1 MVKILIGCPTSDY
14 KSYCLNEYIEG
25 LKNLT
30 FKADFII
37 VDNSK
42 TDEYIT
48 KIKELIEDIKNF
60 KVIKDTEWFEGAKDR
75 IIHSRNLIREMA
87 LKENYDYFLSLEQD
101 VIPPK
106 DVVERLLKHK
116 KDIIS
121 GVVFCDLIINGKLIY
136 KPMLWIPAGKD
147 KNGNELM
154 RYLEPYEVE
163 NEDLIE
169 LRSTSLSCLLLSNK
183 ILEKIKFRYTTGFD
197 DVELCNDAKG
207 LGFNIYVDCSV
218 KCKHLIKGMDWNK
231 IKK

>member
-87 LKENYDYFLSLEQD
+87 LKENYDYSEGRLQSAELYEIGQVFQIDVQSLYQETADARAAEKQAE
-101 VIPPK
+101 K
-106 DVVERLLKHK
+106 DKKEKEEFERLKVK
-116 KDIIS
+116 
-121 GVVFCDLIINGKLIY
+121 F
-136 KPMLWIPAGKD
+136 
-147 KNGNELM
+147 GN
-154 RYLEPYEVE
+154 
-163 NEDLIE
+163 
-169 LRSTSLSCLLLSNK
+169 
-183 ILEKIKFRYTTGFD
+183 
-197 DVELCNDAKG
+197 
-207 LGFNIYVDCSV
+207 
-218 KCKHLIKGMDWNK
+218 
-231 IKK
+231 

>member
-42 TDEYIT
+42 TNEYIN
-48 KIKELIEDIKNF
+48 KIKELIKDIKNF
-60 KVIKDTEWFEGAKDR
+60 KVIKDPEWFEGAKDR
-75 IIHSRNLIREMA
+75 IIHSRNLIREIA

-106 DVVERLLKHK
+106 DVVERLLNHK

-121 GVVFCDLIINGKLIY
+121 GVVFCDLIINNQLTY

-147 KNGNELM
+147 QNGKQLM

-163 NEDLIE
+163 NEDLME
-169 LRSTSLSCLLLSNK
+169 LRSTSLSCLLLSKNV
-183 ILEKIKFRYTTGFD
+183 LEKIKFRYTLGFD
-197 DVELCNDAKG
+197 DVELCNDAKD
-207 LGFNIYVDCSV
+207 LGFKVYVDCSV